1 MEVLIPIVA
10 LGGLALSMK
19 DAPQQE
25 NSSSSQPKNK
35 ASRNL
40 EKAKEGYANMTPLS
54 TSDYP
59 AQKTKNRAAEGTN
72 YSPYNNPNDATAKY
86 FDQNNYY
93 QNEIRGKKVGNTIN
107 QVHSLTG
114 SYVDDSNFSHNN
126 MTPFYGSKT
135 TQQTLDGTRSDSMLD
150 NMSGGGSQY
159 IKKQERAPL
168 FKPQDN
174 VQLAHGQPNMNDF
187 FQSRANP
194 SLKFNN
200 MKPFESEMVAPGLDA
215 GYNTQGVGGFNAG
228 MEARD
233 AYMPRNVD
241 QLRVATNPK
250 QEYNLDNHQGP
261 AASIVK
267 NIGMMGKMEQHKPDT
282 YFEQSQDRWL
292 KTTSE
297 IKASTSRPTQEIHDT
312 ARMHSEA
319 YTGVASNSHKG
330 TTYIKGK
337 HTPSYRQE
345 LGTTPIT
352 NLHGPDAG
360 FNTSGVK
367 NSYSQYTNNR
377 DLNHKAGTR
386 YGSGFTNAIGAITA
400 PIAQM
405 LNPTKKQ
412 EVINNMRVYGNAGS
426 TVEREQVFNSND
438 VAPTTVK
445 ETTLYAPNTNMQNQG
460 SDAYLVS
467 QHQSIENQR
476 DTTTLPFTG
485 NAGGASTKY
494 GQTSY
499 MANHNQNNN
508 EKKEQTI
515 QGRTTGGNMQ
525 LFNSDMRVNTAKR
538 DEDRTNNR
546 MWAPSNMPQQPM
558 SKEIYGKMIEPRQ
571 LRQNVEIERME
582 PDLLNAFRKNPY
594 TQSLQSAALR

>member
-19 DAPQQE
+19 DTPQQE
-25 NSSSSQPKNK
+25 KSSSSQPKNK
-35 ASRNL
+35 ATRNL
-40 EKAKEGYANMTPLS
+40 EKAKEGYANMTQLS
-54 TSDYP
+54 PHDYP
-59 AQKTKNRAAEGTN
+59 AQKPKNKAAEGTN

-93 QNEIRGKKVGNTIN
+93 QNEIRGNKVGNNVN
-107 QVHSLTG
+107 QVYSLTG
-114 SYVDDSNFSHNN
+114 SYVDESNFAHNN

-215 GYNTQGVGGFNAG
+215 GYNTQGVGGLNAG

-261 AASIVK
+261 AASNVK
-267 NIGMMGKMEQHKPDT
+267 NIGIMGKMEQHKPDT

-297 IKASTSRPTQEIHDT
+297 IKASTSRPIQEVHDT
-312 ARMHSEA
+312 ARMHSES
-319 YTGVASNSHKG
+319 YTGVAAPSNKG
-330 TTYIKGK
+330 STYIKGK
-337 HTPSYRQE
+337 HTPTHRQE

-367 NSYSQYTNNR
+367 NSYNQYTNNR
-377 DLNHKAGTR
+377 DLNHKAGTT

-400 PIAQM
+400 PITQM

-412 EVINNMRVYGNAGS
+412 EVINNMRVYGNAGT
-426 TVEREQVFNSND
+426 TVEREQVFNHHD

-460 SDAYLVS
+460 SDAYLVT
-467 QHQSIENQR
+467 QHQSVENQR

-499 MANHNQNNN
+499 MSNYNQNNN

-515 QGRTTGGNMQ
+515 EGRTNGGNMQ
-525 LFNSDMRVNTAKR
+525 LFNADMRVNTAKR

-558 SKEIYGKMIEPRQ
+558 SKEIYGKMIEPTQ
-571 LRQNVEIERME
+571 PRQNVEIERME

-594 TQSLQSAALR
+594 TQSLQSTALR

>member
-19 DAPQQE
+19 DTPQQE

-35 ASRNL
+35 ATRNL

-54 TSDYP
+54 PNDYP
-59 AQKTKNRAAEGTN
+59 VQKTKNRAAEGTD

-114 SYVDDSNFSHNN
+114 DYVDESNFSHNN

-215 GYNTQGVGGFNAG
+215 GYNTQGVGGLNAG
-228 MEARD
+228 MEARE

-261 AASIVK
+261 AASSVK

-292 KTTSE
+292 KTTGE

-312 ARMHSEA
+312 ARMHSES

-337 HTPSYRQE
+337 HTPSHRQE

-377 DLNHKAGTR
+377 DINNKSGTT

-485 NAGGASTKY
+485 NAGGSSTKY

-525 LFNSDMRVNTAKR
+525 LFNSDMQVNTAKR

-558 SKEIYGKMIEPRQ
+558 SKEIYGKMIEPTQ
-571 LRQNVEIERME
+571 PRQNVEIERME

-594 TQSLQSAALR
+594 TQSLQSTALR

>member
-19 DAPQQE
+19 DTPQQE
-25 NSSSSQPKNK
+25 KSSSSQPKNK
-35 ASRNL
+35 ATRNL
-40 EKAKEGYANMTPLS
+40 EKAKEGYANMTQLS
-54 TSDYP
+54 PHDYP
-59 AQKTKNRAAEGTN
+59 AQKPKNKAAEGTN

-93 QNEIRGKKVGNTIN
+93 QNEIRGNKVGNNVN
-107 QVHSLTG
+107 QVYSLTG
-114 SYVDDSNFSHNN
+114 SYVDESNFAHNN

-215 GYNTQGVGGFNAG
+215 GYNTQGVGGLNAG

-261 AASIVK
+261 AASNVK

-297 IKASTSRPTQEIHDT
+297 IKASTSRPIQEVHDT
-312 ARMHSEA
+312 ARMHSES
-319 YTGVASNSHKG
+319 YTGVAAPSNKG
-330 TTYIKGK
+330 STYIKGK
-337 HTPSYRQE
+337 HTPTHRQE

-367 NSYSQYTNNR
+367 NSYNQYTNNR
-377 DLNHKAGTR
+377 DLNHKAGTT

-400 PIAQM
+400 PITQM

-412 EVINNMRVYGNAGS
+412 EVINNMRVYGNAGT
-426 TVEREQVFNSND
+426 TVEREQVFNHHD

-460 SDAYLVS
+460 SDAYLVT
-467 QHQSIENQR
+467 QHQSVENQR

-499 MANHNQNNN
+499 MSNYNQNNN

-515 QGRTTGGNMQ
+515 EGRTNGGNMQ
-525 LFNSDMRVNTAKR
+525 LFNADMRVNTAKR

-558 SKEIYGKMIEPRQ
+558 SKEIYGKMIEPTQ
-571 LRQNVEIERME
+571 PRQNVEIERME

-594 TQSLQSAALR
+594 TQSLQSTALR